1 MKDMLQACKEEIAAD
16 PLALRDIIRSLHGW
30 KRDLDDEEIDRLF
43 GLPPLPEIDDS
54 DGWSLER
61 LEEQLGCKRL
71 IYVGTSYK
79 TIRDFIREVKPQSN
93 DVVYDLGCGYGRV
106 VLYGALASDAQWRGV
121 DIVPHRIAEAQRV
134 KEKFKID
141 NAQFRLGNVADQDF
155 SDGTIFYLFDP
166 FEQSI
171 LETVARRLEKIAKVR

>member
-1 MKDMLQACKEEIAAD
+1 M
-16 PLALRDIIRSLHGW
+16 
-30 KRDLDDEEIDRLF
+30 
-43 GLPPLPEIDDS
+43 
-54 DGWSLER
+54 
-61 LEEQLGCKRL
+61 GCKRL
-71 IYVGTSYK
+71 VYVGTSYE
-79 TIRDFIREVKPQSN
+79 TIRDFIQQVEPQSN

-106 VLYGALASDAQWRGV
+106 VLYGALVTEAQWRGV
-121 DIVPHRIAEAQRV
+121 DIVPHRIAEAQGI

-171 LETVARRLEKIAKVR
+171 LETVARRLEEIAKVRKIRVVSLYKSSLFLEKLPWLHDVHQTEGTRGIFGRPRFFESR